1 MAPYTIRILDSFG
14 RTIEEKTVNYITDVV
29 NFYFNSIDTIKVFDA
44 NGTEIPEDMFIF

>member
-29 NFYFNSIDTIKVFDA
+29 NFYFNSIDIIKIYDA
-44 NGTEIPEDMFIF
+44 HGAEIPEDMLIF